1 VGFHSSIAVG
11 GKLPPDLAMLEAA
24 HNFLEILCCP
34 ACKGDLMPE
43 VDGVLHCRDARCGR
57 SYPVVAGRPVLIA
70 EDRSVFFHCDYQ
82 RDRGPGVGCAPAE
95 RAGGKTRLL
104 LSRLPS
110 PSVNLSAVR
119 CFETMK
125 RLLLERSATPVVL
138 LVGGGIRGKGMSAL
152 TGESAIRLIN
162 VDPSP
167 DSAASVFCDG
177 HDLPFRDGS
186 IDAVVAQAVLE
197 HVADPWRCVEEI
209 HRVLKPNGIV
219 YAETPF
225 MQQVHLHGYDFTRF
239 SHMGHRRLFRRFGE
253 IESGA
258 VAGPG
263 TALAW
268 AWRYFLASWTR
279 SPRVAKALA
288 LFGRITAFVFELTDH
303 ISGQRPGALDGASC
317 IFFLGTR
324 SEAIVS
330 DRALIAAYRGIQR

>member
-1 VGFHSSIAVG
+1 VGPYQAFAE
-11 GKLPPDLAMLEAA
+11 L
-24 HNFLEILCCP
+24 LCCP
-34 ACKGDLMPE
+34 TCKGAFAPAAGE
-43 VDGVLHCRDARCGR
+43 VLRCGDARCGKTF
-57 SYPVVAGRPVLIA
+57 PIVDGRPVLID
-70 EDRSVFFHCDYQ
+70 EDRSVFHHRDYQ
-82 RDRGPGVGCAPAE
+82 RDQAAPLKSGAG
-95 RAGGKTRLL
+95 RAGALRRWVN
-104 LSRLPS
+104 RLPS

-125 RLLLERSATPVVL
+125 RLLLERNSAPVVL
-138 LVGGGIRGKGMSAL
+138 LVGGGFQGKGMTAL
-152 TGESAIRLIN
+152 TGEPAIRLVN

-167 DSAASVFCDG
+167 DSAALIFCDA

-186 IDAVVAQAVLE
+186 VDAVVAQAVLE

-209 HRVLKPNGIV
+209 HRLLKPNGIV

-225 MQQVHLHGYDFTRF
+225 MQQVHLYGYDFTRF
-239 SHMGHRRLFRRFGE
+239 SHMGHRRLFRRFAE

-279 SPRVAKALA
+279 SRPLAKALA

-303 ISGQRPGALDGASC
+303 IFGQRPGALDGASC
-317 IFFLGTR
+317 IFFLGTKA
-324 SEAIVS
+324 ETVVS
-330 DRALIAAYRGIQR
+330 DRELVAGYRGTQR

>member
-1 VGFHSSIAVG
+1 MRRGGALHSESGSAGAESANAGSG
-11 GKLPPDLAMLEAA
+11 GK
-24 HNFLEILCCP
+24 
-34 ACKGDLMPE
+34 
-43 VDGVLHCRDARCGR
+43 AR
-57 SYPVVAGRPVLIA
+57 LW
-70 EDRSVFFHCDYQ
+70 
-82 RDRGPGVGCAPAE
+82 
-95 RAGGKTRLL
+95 

-119 CFETMK
+119 CFESMK
-125 RLLLERSATPVVL
+125 RLLLERSASPVVL

-152 TGESAIRLIN
+152 TGEPAIRLIN

-167 DSAASVFCDG
+167 DSTASIFCDG
-177 HDLPFRDGS
+177 HDLPFRDHS
-186 IDAVVAQAVLE
+186 VDAVVAQAVLE

-239 SHMGHRRLFRRFGE
+239 SHMGHRRLFRRFAE

-279 SPRVAKALA
+279 SPRLARMLA
-288 LFGRITAFVFELTDH
+288 LLGRITAFPFELTDH
-303 ISGQRPGALDGASC
+303 LRGQRPGALDAASC
-317 IFFLGTR
+317 IFFLGSR
-324 SEAIVS
+324 SEAVVC
-330 DRALIAAYRGIQR
+330 DRELIAGYRGAQR

>member
-1 VGFHSSIAVG
+1 MGSYQAFAE
-11 GKLPPDLAMLEAA
+11 L
-24 HNFLEILCCP
+24 LCCP
-34 ACKGDLMPE
+34 TCKGAFAPTAGE
-43 VDGVLHCRDARCGR
+43 VLRCADARCGKTF
-57 SYPVVAGRPVLIA
+57 PIVGDRPVLID
-70 EDRSVFFHCDYQ
+70 EDRSVFQHRDYQ
-82 RDRGPGVGCAPAE
+82 SVPAAGPDLEGRSAKATEG
-95 RAGGKTRLL
+95 AGGKARLL

-119 CFETMK
+119 CFESMK
-125 RLLLERSATPVVL
+125 RLLLERNASPVVL

-152 TGESAIRLIN
+152 TGEPAIRLIN

-167 DSAASVFCDG
+167 DSTASIFCDA

-209 HRVLKPNGIV
+209 HRLLKPNGIV

-239 SHMGHRRLFRRFGE
+239 SHMGHRRLFRRFAE

-279 SPRVAKALA
+279 SRPLAKALA

-303 ISGQRPGALDGASC
+303 IFGQRPGALDGASC
-317 IFFLGTR
+317 IFFLGTKA
-324 SEAIVS
+324 ETVVS
-330 DRALIAAYRGIQR
+330 DRELIAGYRGTQR